1 MIGYTAPTDCHP
13 TGPFSQENATGLQR
27 FLTSSSTNI
36 ICSYNFTIH
45 RKTKCEIFFENH
57 MPTPL
62 EKGHK
67 SLGWMNS
74 ELKANLEIAELD
86 AARGALH
93 MQQFYAESYSH
104 REDLTFV

>member
-1 MIGYTAPTDCHP
+1 M
-13 TGPFSQENATGLQR
+13 
-27 FLTSSSTNI
+27 
-36 ICSYNFTIH
+36 
-45 RKTKCEIFFENH
+45 KCEIFFENH

-104 REDLTFV
+104 REDLTFVWIREKKTNLGDQATANWWNPFLIP